1 LSQSSQAAAPD
12 HPQLKRALGAWDLTF
27 LSVVAIAN
35 LNLVPVIA
43 ASGPIVVWL
52 WLAALVFFLLP
63 QGVTALELA
72 APSFFPAVFSTHGHP
87 WYSDMIDN
95 SRTADSMNLAGAA
108 ASVDPAKFRRDEIR
122 IVPAEDAK
130 ITGPSNR
137 LDSSLFDDVADAPK
151 RVTSGLRDVAGY
163 VL

>member
-1 LSQSSQAAAPD
+1 
-12 HPQLKRALGAWDLTF
+12 
-27 LSVVAIAN
+27 
-35 LNLVPVIA
+35 
-43 ASGPIVVWL
+43 
-52 WLAALVFFLLP
+52 
-63 QGVTALELA
+63 
-72 APSFFPAVFSTHGHP
+72 
-87 WYSDMIDN
+87 
-95 SRTADSMNLAGAA
+95 MNLAGAA